1 MAWRRPGDKP
11 LLEPR
16 MESLLTHIC
25 VTRPQ
30 WVNLTMDIHI
40 SANRLRLGTRR
51 FDLWVANL
59 QMSCSDLTYRQG
71 SRIVGAKV
79 TCPNQT
85 NSVGY
90 ECVQLFQKDI
100 ICKEVTLWLRTAHCQ
115 AHGKFQ
121 IKAWPVLLKYGRP
134 VAKCNPWI
142 DRATQGPTIDGPFG
156 NQWIL

>member
-11 LLEPR
+11 LSEPR

-100 ICKEVTLWLRTAHCQ
+100 ICKEVTLCRHFIFGCGQPTVRHTVNFKSRLGQCCWNNGRRSPNATHESTRRP
-115 AHGKFQ
+115 K
-121 IKAWPVLLKYGRP
+121 VLP
-134 VAKCNPWI
+134 
-142 DRATQGPTIDGPFG
+142 
-156 NQWIL
+156 